1 MLTGTIP
8 FDRYPG
14 LAPLFH
20 DFLRGLPE
28 FFPDPP
34 TIEAAVERG
43 RRLLGSPSRI
53 PAEAFRGRLPE
64 AQAMARDLA
73 AGRAVAVVTG
83 HQVGLFTGPL
93 FTITKAFDTIRA
105 ARQLREAGVAA
116 VPVFWALTDD
126 HDLEEIARTARPGKE
141 GPEIIVLEGAD
152 RANRRPVGGIPLPE
166 KVSEVLESFRPDAR
180 GPEGEEILGAFAR
193 RYAPGVSYGE
203 AFIETLFDLVGGEP
217 LLVLDPSSEPL
228 RRAAAEFFLAAARKE
243 KEVRET
249 LASATASLVRAG
261 KPVTVAFR
269 PEVFPFF
276 SVAGEAR
283 RRIEDVAA
291 SIEDV
296 EKGTVWVSTDVLT
309 RPVFK
314 SFLMPV
320 AASVLGASEIAYHA
334 QALALFPLFDVA
346 PPVLLPRSHLV
357 LLGPPERRVA
367 EALGIEPAQ
376 LLQPLPP
383 APAPAI
389 PEVEALSRITEEV
402 QKKLSSLES
411 GLRETDPTLVGA
423 LETAGRKIA
432 YQVEQLA
439 ERTRKAVE
447 RKDETAMKR
456 RRRLET
462 MLLPEGTPA
471 ERLYPPLVP
480 MLAYG
485 REVLTAIREA
495 AQGGGSA
502 TQGAA
507 IVNLGADRPAETETE
522 TNAG

>member
-1 MLTGTIP
+1 MLKGTIP
-8 FDRYPG
+8 FDQYPG

-34 TIEAAVERG
+34 TIEAAAARG
-43 RRLLGSPSRI
+43 KHLLGTPSRI
-53 PAEAFRGRLPE
+53 PAEAFRVRLPE
-64 AQAMARDLA
+64 AEAMARDLA

-93 FTITKAFDTIRA
+93 FTITKAFDAIRA

-126 HDLEEIARTARPGKE
+126 HDLEEIARTARPGKD
-141 GPEIIVLEGAD
+141 GPEVIVLEGAD
-152 RANRRPVGGIPLPE
+152 RSNRRPVGGVPLPE
-166 KVSEVLESFRPDAR
+166 KVTEALDAFRADAR
-180 GPEGEEILGAFAR
+180 GPEAEEILEAFAR

-203 AFIETLFDLVGGEP
+203 AFIETLFDLVGNDP
-217 LLVLDPSSEPL
+217 LLVLDPSAEPL
-228 RRAAAEFFLAAARKE
+228 RRAAAEFFLLAARKE
-243 KEVRET
+243 KEIREA
-249 LASATASLVRAG
+249 LGAATTRLVSAG

-269 PEVFPFF
+269 PDVFPFF
-276 SVAGEAR
+276 SVSGGER
-283 RRIEDVAA
+283 RRIEDLA
-291 SIEDV
+291 
-296 EKGTVWVSTDVLT
+296 GTVEAVAKGSVWPSTDVLT

-334 QALALFPLFDVA
+334 QALALFPLFELA

-357 LLGPPERRVA
+357 LLGPPERRAA
-367 EALGIEPAQ
+367 EALGIDVPH
-376 LLQPLPP
+376 LLQPVPA
-383 APAPAI
+383 APAPVT
-389 PEVEALSRITEEV
+389 PEAEALSRITAGV
-402 QKKLSSLES
+402 QKELDSLEPR
-411 GLRETDPTLVGA
+411 LRETDPTLVGA

-432 YQVEQLA
+432 YQVEQLS
-439 ERTRKAVE
+439 ERIRKAAE

-485 REVLTAIREA
+485 REVLAAIREA

-502 TQGAA
+502 TEGAA
-507 IVNLGADRPAETETE
+507 IVNLGADRPPEMEGAHD
-522 TNAG
+522 G

>member
-8 FDRYPG
+8 FNRYPD

-34 TIEAAVERG
+34 TTEAAAARG
-43 RRLLGSPSRI
+43 KRLLGTRARI
-53 PAEAFRGRLPE
+53 PAEAFRTRGAE
-64 AQAMARDLA
+64 AEAMARDLA
-73 AGRAVAVVTG
+73 AGRTVAVVAG

-93 FTITKAFDTIRA
+93 FTITKAFDAIRV
-105 ARQLREAGVAA
+105 ARELREAGVPA

-126 HDLEEIARTARPGKE
+126 HDLAEIARTARPGKE
-141 GPEIIVLEGAD
+141 GPEVIVLEGAD

-166 KVSEVLESFRPDAR
+166 KVREVLESFRADAR
-180 GPEGEEILGAFAR
+180 APEAEEILEAFAR

-217 LLVLDPSSEPL
+217 LLVVDPSLEPL

-243 KEVRET
+243 KEARET
-249 LASATASLVRAG
+249 LAEASASLMRAG

-269 PEVFPFF
+269 PDVFPFF
-276 SVAGEAR
+276 SVAGEER
-283 RRIEDVAA
+283 RRIEDLAA
-291 SIEDV
+291 SVEAV
-296 EKGTVWVSTDVLT
+296 EKGSVWISTDVLT

-334 QALALFPLFDVA
+334 QALALFPVFDLT

-357 LLGPPERRVA
+357 FLGPPERRAA
-367 EALGIEPAQ
+367 EALGIEAAQ
-376 LLQPLPP
+376 LLQPPPP
-383 APAPAI
+383 ALTLAN
-389 PEVEALSRITEEV
+389 PEVEALSRITAEV
-402 QKKLSSLES
+402 QKELGSLEPR
-411 GLRETDPTLVGA
+411 LRETDPTLVGA

-439 ERTRKAVE
+439 ERTRKAAE

-485 REVLTAIREA
+485 REVLAAIREA
-495 AQGGGSA
+495 AQGS

-507 IVNLGADRPAETETE
+507 IVSLGADRPPETERVD
-522 TNAG
+522 AG

>member
-1 MLTGTIP
+1 MLKGTIP

-34 TIEAAVERG
+34 TIEAAAARG
-43 RRLLGSPSRI
+43 KSLLGTRSRI
-53 PAEAFRGRLPE
+53 PAEAFRVRLPE
-64 AQAMARDLA
+64 AEAMARDLA

-105 ARQLREAGVAA
+105 ARQLRDAGVAA

-141 GPEIIVLEGAD
+141 GPEIIILEGAD
-152 RANRRPVGGIPLPE
+152 RSNRRPVGGVPLPE
-166 KVSEVLESFRPDAR
+166 KVTEALESFRADAR
-180 GPEGEEILGAFAR
+180 GPEAEEILEAFAR

-217 LLVLDPSSEPL
+217 LLVVDPSGEPL
-228 RRAAAEFFLAAARKE
+228 RRAAAEFFLLAALKE
-243 KEVRET
+243 KEIREA
-249 LASATASLVRAG
+249 LGAATTRLVSAG

-269 PEVFPFF
+269 PDVFPFF
-276 SVAGEAR
+276 SVSGDER
-283 RRIEDVAA
+283 RRIEDLA
-291 SIEDV
+291 
-296 EKGTVWVSTDVLT
+296 GTVDAVKKGSVWPSTDVLT

-334 QALALFPLFDVA
+334 QALAPFPLFELA

-357 LLGPPERRVA
+357 LLGPPERRAA
-367 EALGIEPAQ
+367 EALGIDEPH
-376 LLQPLPP
+376 LLQPVPPTP
-383 APAPAI
+383 APATA
-389 PEVEALSRITEEV
+389 EAEALERITAGV
-402 QKKLSSLES
+402 QKELRLLEPR
-411 GLRETDPTLVGA
+411 LRETDPTLTGA

-439 ERTRKAVE
+439 ERIRKAVE

-462 MLLPEGTPA
+462 MLLPEGAPA

-485 REVLTAIREA
+485 REALVAIREA

-502 TQGAA
+502 TEGAA
-507 IVNLGADRPAETETE
+507 IVNLGGDRPPETESAH
-522 TNAG
+522 AG